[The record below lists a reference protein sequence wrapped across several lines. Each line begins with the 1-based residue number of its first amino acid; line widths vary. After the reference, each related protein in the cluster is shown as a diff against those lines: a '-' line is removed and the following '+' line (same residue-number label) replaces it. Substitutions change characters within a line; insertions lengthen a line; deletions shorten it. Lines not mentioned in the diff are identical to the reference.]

1 MADQPCGFLVL
12 DKAAGLTS
20 HACVARVRRAYKLK
34 RVGHGG
40 TLDPAVTGVLPIALG
55 PATRLLPYLEG
66 DKTYRGVVQL
76 GLRTVSD
83 DLEGEVLARFA
94 VPALEAADL
103 EAALAS
109 FRGTIDQVPPQVS
122 AVHVEG
128 QRAYARV
135 RQGEQLELSPR
146 AVTIQRLELLGWDGA
161 TARLELLVRCSAGTY
176 IRSLARDLGEALG
189 CGGALAQLRRSEAL
203 GFGLEQAVP
212 LEALDQA
219 PLPPLMNP
227 LAALGHLPQRQ
238 LLDAELEGW
247 RCGRALD
254 HGLSLEAGEPV
265 AVLGPDGNLAGMA
278 RTSEGGLLQPKLVF
292 NATG

>member
-83 DLEGEVLARFA
+83 DLEGEVLARLA

-109 FRGTIDQVPPQVS
+109 FRGPIQQVPPQVS
-122 AVHVEG
+122 AVHVKG
-128 QRAYARV
+128 QRAYALV
-135 RQGEQLELSPR
+135 RQGEQLELAPR

-219 PLPPLMNP
+219 PLPPLLNP

-278 RTSEGGLLQPKLVF
+278 RSSEGGLLQPKLVF